1 LNPVAR
7 MNPVAR
13 REIPVAIA
21 TLVLWVLTAA
31 AGLVLFTAGGAA
43 KRAAAARLA
52 AGPDAAA
59 AQEAAA
65 AREAVP
71 VPAPPVT
78 VPGAGPARPGAR
90 PAQHAAGPAQHAAG
104 PAQHA
109 AGSRP
114 AGPGSAQA
122 APAPAQRAAGR
133 AEPPPIP
140 RVKVHATPGEHPL
153 LEFSHPLLGLVG
165 LGVWFIF
172 VGTHHAP
179 LAWVSFGILVA
190 AIAAGL
196 SWLARNALAAR
207 RGERPAGAGFA
218 PRLVL
223 LHGFTASATFVVAVL
238 TALTASHI

>member
-1 LNPVAR
+1 
-7 MNPVAR
+7 M
-13 REIPVAIA
+13 AIA

-31 AGLVLFTAGGAA
+31 AGLVLLTAGGAA
-43 KRAAAARLA
+43 KRAAAQQ
-52 AGPDAAA
+52 AA
-59 AQEAAA
+59 AQQAAGA
-65 AREAVP
+65 QETAGVPAVP
-71 VPAPPVT
+71 VMVPGTDPAP
-78 VPGAGPARPGAR
+78 GAAGSPRAGSGSAR
-90 PAQHAAGPAQHAAG
+90 PA
-104 PAQHA
+104 
-109 AGSRP
+109 
-114 AGPGSAQA
+114 
-122 APAPAQRAAGR
+122 PAPLRSMAGR

-179 LAWVSFGILVA
+179 LAWVAFGILVA

-207 RGERPAGAGFA
+207 RGERPARAGFP

-223 LHGFTASATFVVAVL
+223 LHGLAATVTFVVAVL
-238 TALTASHI
+238 AALTASHV

>member
-1 LNPVAR
+1 
-7 MNPVAR
+7 
-13 REIPVAIA
+13 VAIA

-31 AGLVLFTAGGAA
+31 AGLVLLTVGGAA
-43 KRAAAARLA
+43 KRAAAQETA
-52 AGPDAAA
+52 DA
-59 AQEAAA
+59 Q
-65 AREAVP
+65 EAVP

-78 VPGAGPARPGAR
+78 VPGAGPAPR
-90 PAQHAAGPAQHAAG
+90 
-104 PAQHA
+104 A
-109 AGSRP
+109 AGSPEAGSSFRP
-114 AGPGSAQA
+114 P
-122 APAPAQRAAGR
+122 APAPAQRPAGP

-153 LEFSHPLLGLVG
+153 LEFSHPLLGLIG

-196 SWLARNALAAR
+196 SWLGRNALAAR
-207 RGERPAGAGFA
+207 RGERPVRAGFP

-223 LHGFTASATFVVAVL
+223 LHGLTASATFVVAVL
-238 TALTASHI
+238 TALTASHL

>member
-1 LNPVAR
+1 
-7 MNPVAR
+7 
-13 REIPVAIA
+13 VAIA

-31 AGLVLFTAGGAA
+31 AGLVLLTAGGAA
-43 KRAAAARLA
+43 KRAAAQQAADARQA
-52 AGPDAAA
+52 AG
-59 AQEAAA
+59 AQETAGVP
-65 AREAVP
+65 AVP
-71 VPAPPVT
+71 VMVPGTDPAP
-78 VPGAGPARPGAR
+78 GAAGSPRAGSGSAR
-90 PAQHAAGPAQHAAG
+90 PA
-104 PAQHA
+104 
-109 AGSRP
+109 
-114 AGPGSAQA
+114 
-122 APAPAQRAAGR
+122 PAPLRSVAGR

-179 LAWVSFGILVA
+179 LAWVAFGILVA

-207 RGERPAGAGFA
+207 RGERPARAGFP

-223 LHGFTASATFVVAVL
+223 LHGLAATVTFVVAVL
-238 TALTASHI
+238 AALTASHV